1 MQDNPHDLPIE
12 HIERQNGSNMQI
24 FDDKGS
30 TNKFQKYNFQRR
42 HSPSSIKV
50 KQSLSKKILRVSH
63 SSSTRDIR

>member
-30 TNKFQKYNFQRR
+30 TNKSQKYNF
-42 HSPSSIKV
+42 
-50 KQSLSKKILRVSH
+50 
-63 SSSTRDIR
+63 